1 MDAAALT
8 AIFAQCMPILGTT
21 PTERADKP
29 GLAASIWEEDKMVQ
43 EILTRQLR
51 GTLLLGACSRA
62 AAALSAVSS
71 FLAMASRSAFAAGD
85 SVKRTRLLSGALVI
99 GALGLHIPATSAV
112 ADEAKKQI
120 TIGFIPGIASD
131 PFFKAMELGARNKA
145 KELGVNLMWQ
155 GSASDYSPQT
165 EMPFV
170 DAALTNGVDAL
181 ILVPTDPNAMQP
193 AVTRAESMKIPV
205 ITVDTTV
212 ADQSYLTSFITGD
225 NIDGGHK
232 AAETLAQLIGNKGK
246 MFIMSGSPSA
256 TTDVAREKGF
266 REAIKKFPNIEIVGI
281 EYANSQPANA
291 TSAVNTILLKYPD
304 LAGIF
309 ALDGTSGTGTVAAL
323 RNANKAGQVKLV
335 GYDAYKTEVDALKE
349 GVFTALVAQQPAK
362 EADLAL
368 QYAYDKITGKD
379 VGSIEKTVVIP
390 NVVMTKD
397 NLPETEKYM
406 YVQ

>member
-1 MDAAALT
+1 MLTYVAIDLAYARPALRALT
-8 AIFAQCMPILGTT
+8 KA
-21 PTERADKP
+21 
-29 GLAASIWEEDKMVQ
+29 
-43 EILTRQLR
+43 
-51 GTLLLGACSRA
+51 
-62 AAALSAVSS
+62 
-71 FLAMASRSAFAAGD
+71 
-85 SVKRTRLLSGALVI
+85 TRLIACALAI
-99 GALGLHIPATSAV
+99 GALGFHFLTTTAV

-225 NIDGGHK
+225 NVDGGHQ
-232 AAETLAQLIGNKGK
+232 AAETLARLIGDKGK
-246 MFIMSGSPSA
+246 VFIMSGSASA

-266 REAIKKFPNIEIVGI
+266 REAMKQHPNIEIVGI

-349 GVFTALVAQQPAK
+349 GIFTALVAQQPAK

-368 QYAYDKITGKD
+368 QYAYDKSHRQRRGLDPEDRGDPERRDHQRQSAGDRKVHVRAIGAPAQ
-379 VGSIEKTVVIP
+379 S
-390 NVVMTKD
+390 
-397 NLPETEKYM
+397 LPSAGISVSLRSSEELHGWKQRLRSTRPPAGRAADGDLRR
-406 YVQ
+406 

>member
-1 MDAAALT
+1 MITNT
-8 AIFAQCMPILGTT
+8 AIDLVYAPPAL
-21 PTERADKP
+21 RAF
-29 GLAASIWEEDKMVQ
+29 
-43 EILTRQLR
+43 TR
-51 GTLLLGACSRA
+51 
-62 AAALSAVSS
+62 
-71 FLAMASRSAFAAGD
+71 ASRLVA
-85 SVKRTRLLSGALVI
+85 GALAV
-99 GALGLHIPATSAV
+99 GALGFHLLAASAV
-112 ADEAKKQI
+112 ADEAKKQM
-120 TIGFIPGIASD
+120 TIAFTPGIASD

-193 AVTRAESMKIPV
+193 AVTRAELMKIPV

-225 NIDGGHK
+225 NIDGGHQ
-232 AAETLAQLIGNKGK
+232 AAETLAKLIGDKGK
-246 MFIMSGSPSA
+246 VFIMSGSPSA

-266 REAIKKFPNIEIVGI
+266 REAMKQHPNIEIVGI

-349 GVFTALVAQQPAK
+349 GIFTALVAQQPAK

-368 QYAYDKITGKD
+368 QYAYDKVTGKD
-379 VGSIEKTVVIP
+379 VGSIQKTVVIP
-390 NVVMTKD
+390 NVVITKD

>member
-1 MDAAALT
+1 LHAYGGRVGFVAGTGSGGTGASGRLREGRALVG
-8 AIFAQCMPILGTT
+8 AGNAGSFEKAG
-21 PTERADKP
+21 AD
-29 GLAASIWEEDKMVQ
+29 L
-43 EILTRQLR
+43 
-51 GTLLLGACSRA
+51 
-62 AAALSAVSS
+62 
-71 FLAMASRSAFAAGD
+71 
-85 SVKRTRLLSGALVI
+85 KRTDKRGRRKTGRTGFRFGRKNEMVGKTMARLLAGVLVV
-99 GALGLHIPATSAV
+99 GALGLHMLATGASAE
-112 ADEAKKQI
+112 EAKKQI

-225 NIDGGHK
+225 NIDGGRQ
-232 AAETLAQLIGNKGK
+232 AAETLAKLIGDKGK
-246 MFIMSGSPSA
+246 VFIMSGSPSA

-266 REAIKKFPNIEIVGI
+266 REAMKQHPSIEVIGI
-281 EYANSQPANA
+281 EYA
-291 TSAVNTILLKYPD
+291 TILLKYPD

-323 RNANKAGQVKLV
+323 RNANKAGEVKLV
-335 GYDAYKTEVDALKE
+335 GYDAYKAEVDALKE

-368 QYAYDKITGKD
+368 QFAYDKITGKD
-379 VGSIEKTVVIP
+379 VGAIQKAVVIP
-390 NVVMTKD
+390 NVVLTKD
-397 NLPETEKYM
+397 NLAETEKYM